1 MGSSD
6 VAQAKKNVS
15 KKLARKRERNFL
27 NFLEYCLKPSNQKS
41 EICIFLNVFKCKVTF
56 FLNSSG
62 RLLSS
67 ESVDVFT
74 DSLAHSVRALWPII
88 TSKGRIVASTRVEG
102 TVTVISLDV
111 FPKIVKLIHVR
122 IFL

>member
-1 MGSSD
+1 MQSY
-6 VAQAKKNVS
+6 
-15 KKLARKRERNFL
+15 L
-27 NFLEYCLKPSNQKS
+27 
-41 EICIFLNVFKCKVTF
+41 

-88 TSKGRIVASTRVEG
+88 TSKGKIVASSRVEG

-122 IFL
+122 IFYNLLYSNETSNH